1 VDGVSSRPLHLDR
14 ENAGTYGRYSAARR
28 VARTVFLASAPLPAA
43 ANRGIGD
50 KRILLGSVQ
59 PGEQPATFGDA
70 LRRLAGQATFLYE
83 QSGRYWYATQ
93 PSVNQLARDR
103 ADQHKGS
110 DLVAVEVER
119 RLKIGLADRGPFAR
133 VHSSPKGG
141 SDVPD
146 EDEVA
151 LVALGPEYP
160 HDSKASESRAAQA
173 AKAILGSRGAGD
185 RSNQNM
191 LVFIAPDSLRLAEL
205 MDAAGQYLAWKSI
218 CDDGEVGKL
227 NLDTYQRGQARSQ
240 RDAADETVKVRV
252 GETYIWLLVPQ
263 QADGT
268 AKVSLRPVKLSSG
281 PDPLAIRAGAKLR
294 NESYS
299 S

>member
-1 VDGVSSRPLHLDR
+1 
-14 ENAGTYGRYSAARR
+14 
-28 VARTVFLASAPLPAA
+28 
-43 ANRGIGD
+43 
-50 KRILLGSVQ
+50 
-59 PGEQPATFGDA
+59 
-70 LRRLAGQATFLYE
+70 
-83 QSGRYWYATQ
+83 
-93 PSVNQLARDR
+93 
-103 ADQHKGS
+103 
-110 DLVAVEVER
+110 
-119 RLKIGLADRGPFAR
+119 
-133 VHSSPKGG
+133 
-141 SDVPD
+141 
-146 EDEVA
+146 
-151 LVALGPEYP
+151 
-160 HDSKASESRAAQA
+160 
-173 AKAILGSRGAGD
+173 
-185 RSNQNM
+185 M
-191 LVFIAPDSLRLAEL
+191 LVFVAPDSLRLAEL